1 MSILPSFTPPPWLL
15 SISSFTLLDK
25 IKIGWF
31 LIREPMWTYGKWVR
45 AYEELWERKFGVKH
59 AIMVSSGSAANELI
73 ALRRKD
79 ELQKAGQWPARNK
92 VVFPVNTWISS
103 VSPWIHFG
111 FEPVFVDV
119 SPDNLNVIAEGLTQ
133 VLDADNDNRIGT
145 VFYTAL
151 LGFFGDLEACK
162 AVTEGRGKRFL
173 MDNCEASFSSY
184 WGRDDG
190 KDRSILSLTTN
201 STSIFFSHF
210 TSSGTEGGLIFTQ
223 SDEEADWYRMARS
236 HGLTRGMSEKYR
248 NPNVSPE
255 FDFYLLGSNYR
266 SSNLQAYM
274 AILDFERA
282 LQFSY
287 SHRRH
292 LFNTLNDGLDGSKYR
307 FFRAQKQY
315 ENGAA
320 NHISSIPLAIP
331 IICRSKEQRLR
342 LEGYLKARK
351 VMTRPII
358 GGCLLAHTAFKGY
371 GKPEDFPVAWEAHE
385 CGIYVGLHSE
395 LTIKQVEGLAK
406 ELNAL

>member
-1 MSILPSFTPPPWLL
+1 MIFSSSPWLL
-15 SISSFTLLDK
+15 AISSFNFLDK
-25 IKIGWF
+25 LKIGWF

-45 AYEELWERKFGVKH
+45 AYEEMWEKCFYVKH

-103 VSPWIHFG
+103 VSVWLNLG

-119 SPDNLNVIAEGLTQ
+119 SPDNLNVTAEGLAR
-133 VLDADNDNRIGT
+133 VLYADTDNHIGT

-151 LGFFGDLEACK
+151 LGFFGDLETCK
-162 AVTEGRGKRFL
+162 LKTEQHGARFL
-173 MDNCEASFSSY
+173 MDNCEASFSWY
-184 WGRDDG
+184 WAADG
-190 KDRSILSLTTN
+190 KEKSILTLTTN

-210 TSSGTEGGLIFTQ
+210 TSSGTEGGLIFTE
-223 SDEEADWYRMARS
+223 SDEEAEWYRMARS
-236 HGLTRGMSEKYR
+236 HGLTRGMPDKYR
-248 NPNVSPE
+248 NKDVSPE

-274 AILDFERA
+274 AMLDFDRA
-282 LQFSY
+282 FLFSEQ
-287 SHRRH
+287 HRRE
-292 LFNTLNDGLDGSKYR
+292 LFNALNDGLNNDKYR
-307 FFRAQKQY
+307 SLRAQD
-315 ENGAA
+315 GGTA
-320 NHISSIPLAIP
+320 NHGSSIPLAIP

-351 VMTRPII
+351 VMVRPII
-358 GGCLLAHTAFKGY
+358 GGCLLAHTVFKGY
-371 GKPEDFPVAWEAHE
+371 GKMEDFPVASEIHD
-385 CGIYVGLHSE
+385 CGLYIGLHSD
-395 LTIKQVEGLAK
+395 LTVKRVKSLAE